1 MPSFQNINVA
11 RAKRLLVLNKG
22 SSSLKFALFEL
33 VGVRPLARGS
43 LRDLGSEPRLSFE
56 SEPVGEAQDRIAGP
70 LSPAAAA
77 EHLLAA
83 LEARSL
89 LRNVG
94 FVAHRI
100 VHGGSQ
106 YRAPAALD
114 GQTLRALRALS
125 PLAPLHQ
132 DASLDVAE
140 SAMRRLPGAVH
151 AACFDTA
158 FHAVQPR
165 LARLYALPRH
175 LLDDGVVAYGFH
187 GLSYAHVARRL
198 RELEPDRAGGRAIV
212 AHLGS
217 GASLCA
223 LSQGASLAT
232 TMGFSTLDGVPM
244 STRCGALDPGVVL
257 HLLQTR
263 GLSPEAVS
271 RLLYEESGL
280 LGLSGVSGDMQALLA
295 SASGEAAEAVSF
307 FVYRV
312 VREIGA
318 LAAVLGGLDTLV
330 FTGGVGEGAPEIRA
344 RVCGQMHWLGVEID
358 PRRNQAGTPDIG
370 TGRVRVL
377 VEPADEELAMAEAL
391 RDAKI
396 MTPDGG

>member
-1 MPSFQNINVA
+1 MPSSQNMNV
-11 RAKRLLVLNKG
+11 RAKRLMVLNKG
-22 SSSLKFALFEL
+22 SSSLKFALFDL
-33 VGVRPLARGS
+33 TGLRPLARGS
-43 LRDLGSEPRLSFE
+43 LRDLSSEPRLAFE
-56 SEPVGEAQDRIAGP
+56 AEAGGAPFERIAGP
-70 LSPAAAA
+70 LPPAAAA

-83 LEARSL
+83 LDARGL
-89 LRNVG
+89 LQNVG
-94 FVAHRI
+94 VVAHRI

-106 YRAPAALD
+106 YRAPAMLD
-114 GQTLRALRALS
+114 DQTLRALRALS

-140 SAMRRLPGAVH
+140 AAIRRLPRAVH
-151 AACFDTA
+151 AGCFDTA
-158 FHAVQPR
+158 FHAAQPR
-165 LARLYALPRH
+165 LARLYALPRP
-175 LLDDGVVAYGFH
+175 LLEDGVIAYGFH

-198 RELEPDRAGGRAIV
+198 QALDPEHAGGRAIV

-223 LSQGASLAT
+223 LNAGASLAT

-257 HLLQTR
+257 HLLQAR
-263 GLSPEAVS
+263 GLQPDAVS

-280 LGLSGVSGDMQALLA
+280 LGLSGVSGDMRTLLA
-295 SASGEAAEAVSF
+295 SASGEAVEAVSF

-330 FTGGVGEGAPEIRA
+330 FTGGVGEGSPEIRA
-344 RVCGQMHWLGVEID
+344 RVCGQMRWLEVEID
-358 PRRNQAGTPDIG
+358 ARRNEAGAPEIG

-391 RDAKI
+391 CGANI
-396 MTPDGG
+396 TVPDGG